1 LTRLHA
7 TPRDLPVGHPPFL
20 GETPVETYH
29 LTMRGKYRLPVRFP
43 RAAKSLISK
52 LLMHHPS
59 LRLGCMKGG
68 RDVQAHD
75 WFTTGGVDPSI
86 GPISW
91 TELEKRILAMPF
103 VPSVRGAV
111 DTSYF
116 DDYDDM
122 ADESNQWAGFIDASY
137 DETWQAEFGSGV
149 RC

>member
-1 LTRLHA
+1 
-7 TPRDLPVGHPPFL
+7 
-20 GETPVETYH
+20 
-29 LTMRGKYRLPVRFP
+29 M
-43 RAAKSLISK
+43 
-52 LLMHHPS
+52 
-59 LRLGCMKGG
+59 
-68 RDVQAHD
+68 QAHD

-103 VPSVRGAV
+103 VPSIRGAV